1 MGVAKGAVRLSRA
14 RRARTKIAAPPS
26 IIEIE
31 APNVGSVAGM
41 PLKVLCKRV
50 QEPLTIELC
59 ASTLNYLAEVVHDQI
74 SQAAIAKK
82 TSEGRR

>member
-1 MGVAKGAVRLSRA
+1 MAVAKGAARLSRA
-14 RRARTKIAAPPS
+14 PGARTKIAALHS

-41 PLKVLCKRV
+41 PLKVLCKRG
-50 QEPLTIELC
+50 QEQLMIELC
-59 ASTLNYLAEVVHDQI
+59 VSALNYVAEVVHDQI